1 MEFEEFQGSPC
12 DSDEENSD
20 GANDDSD
27 DAIDNDDT
35 KATSENEH
43 MEESGASDVKMKRV
57 SLGSST
63 DVPDENQNDEEAS
76 SQASDV
82 DSEATL
88 MLPGLGSSDEE
99 AKEDRDTSRPLTQ

>member
-1 MEFEEFQGSPC
+1 
-12 DSDEENSD
+12 
-20 GANDDSD
+20 
-27 DAIDNDDT
+27 
-35 KATSENEH
+35 